1 MSMRLPLFADDTV
14 AAPPGLEYHE
24 EFLTAS
30 EELDLLGCADAS
42 GWLSDISRR
51 VQHFGFK
58 YDYSDR
64 WLDETARIGSLPGWL
79 AELACKAYGSVS
91 EDVQR
96 LLDPKQPFEQAII
109 NEYLPGQG
117 IAPHVDR
124 DCFGPVVATVSLG
137 AAINMDFR
145 CDATGEEHGERLAR
159 RSLLVLRGEART
171 DWRHSIA
178 KRKSDLWNGQQFKR
192 ERRVSITFRT
202 IADLNS
208 GSV

>member
-1 MSMRLPLFADDTV
+1 MNMQLSLLSPETMAEPD
-14 AAPPGLEYHE
+14 GLEYYE
-24 EFLTAS
+24 GFLTAS
-30 EELDLLGCADAS
+30 EEAALLRQIGC
-42 GWLSDISRR
+42 GEWLTELSRR
-51 VQHFGFK
+51 VLHFGYK
-58 YDYSDR
+58 YDYANR
-64 WLDETARIGSLPGWL
+64 RLDETARIGSLPDWL
-79 AELACKAYGSVS
+79 AEVARKAYGRAS

-96 LLDPKQPFEQAII
+96 LLDPKQPFEQAIV

-159 RSLLVLRGEART
+159 RSLLMLRGEART

-178 KRKSDLWNGQQFKR
+178 KRKSDVWNGQKFKR